1 MLRVGEFSRLARVS
15 VKALHLYD
23 RLGLLSPASIDRWS
37 GYRYYTGDQLP
48 RLNAVLALKEFGFTL
63 DQIRELLDEE
73 LSLAQIRAMLELK
86 REETRRT
93 LKIEG
98 ERLSRIEAR
107 LRQMEKEGT
116 VPGRYEVVLK
126 SVEEKR
132 TASVREILPAYN
144 SVGKLFDELSAYGER
159 HGIFAIEWISVWH
172 DQEYREEDV
181 DGEAA
186 FVTQDPLPEDERVR
200 ERTLPAVLNT
210 ASTVHHG
217 SFDTISG
224 AYAALLG
231 WIEENGY
238 RVSGPNRELYLR
250 GGDKQDDP
258 DYVTEVQFPVQKRWI
273 SKRS

>member
-1 MLRVGEFSRLARVS
+1 MLRIGEFSRLARVS

-23 RLGLLSPASIDRWS
+23 RLGLLSPACVDEWS
-37 GYRYYTGDQLP
+37 GYRYYSGEQLA
-48 RLNAVLALKEFGFTL
+48 RLNAILALKELGFTL
-63 DQIRELLDEE
+63 DQIRELLGEE
-73 LSLAQIRAMLELK
+73 LSASQIRAMLELK

-107 LRQMEKEGT
+107 LRQVEREGA

-126 SVEEKR
+126 SVEEKK
-132 TASVREILPAYN
+132 TAAVREVLPAY
-144 SVGKLFDELSAYGER
+144 SDVGKLFDELGAYAER
-159 HGIFAIEWISVWH
+159 HGLQAVEWISVWH
-172 DQEYREEDV
+172 DKEYREDNV
-181 DGEAA
+181 DGEVA
-186 FVTQDPLPEDERVR
+186 FVTRGSLPEDERVR
-200 ERTLPAVLNT
+200 ERTLPAVPNV

-217 SFDTISG
+217 SFDTISV

-238 RVSGPNRELYLR
+238 RVSDSNQELYLR

-258 DYVTEVQFPVQKRWI
+258 DYITEVQFPVK
-273 SKRS
+273 KLEEKEE